1 MEVFRA
7 RNKLHRYILSNLLK
21 RDVLNRTN
29 ISRDE
34 MRNILSNMKFLN
46 KINSDRKVERHSC
59 LDVYIMAI
67 DVLKELCSDLPD
79 DWLNYVYEYILEKSF
94 PNAVTINLEEKYEK
108 AALFYLNLL
117 KLVFEYDEL
126 ACEFDKFLSFEFLTE
141 EEIEN
146 CDYPDE
152 YKVFMEKFNDRYVY
166 ELMRLSREITEHN
179 TIDHIAGVHYV
190 SMHVARQLS
199 KIDVPVNISIV
210 SAAAIGH
217 DIGKYGCRKSE
228 QYRVAYLHYYY
239 TDQWFKNIDT
249 PLIAHIATNHST
261 WDLELEN
268 LPVEELI
275 LIYADFRVKN
285 KFRNGKPEMDIFTLD
300 DSFNIILDKL
310 DNVDVTKEK
319 RYRKVYNKL
328 KDFENYMHS
337 LGINTDFS
345 LTFPIRVERKDFSLA
360 EGEEV
365 IDNLK
370 FMSIKHNISLMNK
383 LSYDLSLSSMIEA
396 ARSESDWN
404 SIRYYLNIFEEYS
417 TYLTQG
423 QKLLTLNF
431 LYELFI
437 NRQSDIRRISA
448 QLLGKIITSFD
459 EEYRKEVPED
469 VMLKV
474 ENVNSLYLW
483 DKYLNMIINPDH
495 KNTVQQ
501 KQWISGTLDTFLESV
516 FENCKNEDKEEYIRI
531 LMKYYQNEELTSF
544 ELIQAGLFIPI
555 DFCSDENINRLMD
568 FAFKNTESTDEPI
581 KLAALILIE
590 HILKGTNANID
601 LTNVIKLIKD
611 VDENDKYFINFIK
624 YRITSLLDIEQGYKV
639 IYDTL
644 TRMKKSKIQSIFLDN
659 LKTATHWIIKSVS
672 IDFISYN
679 AASLDMV
686 SLLQAATHFG
696 NLVKVSAS
704 ATVRYKAGAALLKL
718 SSHLPKEHINEISIE
733 LLKGL
738 EIDSFEFSK
747 YIPEYLGQFV
757 LLLDPAELNE
767 FIDEVRNIF
776 NTSMSSTSCLC
787 LDTIGVIINYY
798 ERYKELF
805 NEKES
810 VYNKRL
816 VKMLGVIF
824 SGLASYNE
832 QIRQEAFLVIGK
844 NLFGSKHLK
853 TEQKSQ
859 IFNIISKKLLT
870 LIPKKEST
878 DISFYHNAASL
889 NHIYRFMSDY
899 ILENGNFQFEKI
911 TKVAFFPGTFDP
923 FSLSHKGIAKEIR
936 NLGYEMYL
944 AVDEFSWSKRTQPRL
959 IRRQITNMSIADEF
973 GIYLFPDDIPVNI
986 SNSNDLRNLRNI
998 FSGKDIF
1005 IVVGSD
1011 VVDKASAYKRKA
1023 DENSIHNFNHI
1034 VFSRLSK
1041 EQENYSNDNDHES
1054 DSNLEKIKAEVVKL
1068 SLPVYLEDI
1077 SSTQIRDNIDDNR
1090 DISYLIDLSAQNF
1103 IYEKSLYL
1111 REPQYKSLIKTKS
1124 LGFYV
1129 EEILDEDIKDLII
1142 ENIDTEKIS
1151 ADELFSKSIKI
1162 LKIINEDDNKI
1173 LGFSLFHSLSTS
1185 LLYDEFG
1192 SVNLANYV
1200 REHTAGNLVVIDG
1213 LYVAEEIQVNDII
1226 QIILTETFAY
1236 CLGED
1241 FTYVLF
1247 HNLLKVK
1254 YERRIYE
1261 ILELQG
1267 FMDLNN
1273 DSIKGHVYGVDMK
1286 FPLTLVLDLESFIKE
1301 PLSSNEKV
1309 MEVVRESRKKLQKAL
1324 IQLYPDSLILT
1335 FDNEIIQHK
1344 VVKKICEI
1352 NSVPN
1357 KILEKKVLGEYMC
1370 VPFGATLNG
1379 RIVPNTV
1386 TKSIHTDKVFN
1397 ADVSDFTIA
1406 EYPFYSPLLNQVKTI
1421 KSFNRPVV
1429 LVDDIL
1435 NKGYR
1440 MKVIDPMLKS
1450 VDIKV
1455 EKTIVGILS
1464 SRGKDLMTM
1473 QKREIDS
1480 AYFIPNLR
1488 LWFNENLMYP
1498 FIGGDTVEYGDEL
1511 NLNLIPSVNLILPYV
1526 EPKFIRGVDR
1536 NKIYDLSM
1544 ICLENARNIMNILE
1558 IEYQRIYER
1567 KLTLKR
1573 LSEVMISP
1581 RVPDR
1586 GKDVSYDLNI
1596 EPSLYIENDI
1606 NLLKRLKKSE

>member
-1 MEVFRA
+1 MEIIRA
-7 RNKLHRYILSNLLK
+7 RNKLHSYILSNLLK
-21 RDVLNRTN
+21 KEVLKKIKINK
-29 ISRDE
+29 DE
-34 MRNILSNMKFLN
+34 MRSILSNEKFLY
-46 KINSDRKVERHSC
+46 KVASDTKNERHSC
-59 LDVYIMAI
+59 LDVYNMTI
-67 DVLKELCSDLPD
+67 DILKEVCSELPD
-79 DWLNYVYEYILEKSF
+79 DWMNYVYEYILDKSF
-94 PNAVTINLEEKYEK
+94 PNAVTIKLEEKYEK
-108 AALFYLNLL
+108 AALLYLNLL
-117 KLVFEYDEL
+117 KVVFEYDEL
-126 ACEFDKFLSFEFLTE
+126 VYGFDRFSTFQFLTE
-141 EEIEN
+141 EELESCN
-146 CDYPDE
+146 YPNE
-152 YKVFMEKFNDRYVY
+152 YNMFMQEFNESYIY
-166 ELMRLSREITEHN
+166 QLMRLSKEITEHN

-190 SMHVARQLS
+190 SMHIARQLS
-199 KIDVPVNISIV
+199 KIAVPVNISIV
-210 SAAAIGH
+210 SGAAIGH

-228 QYRVAYLHYYY
+228 QHRVAYLHYYY
-239 TDQWFKNIDT
+239 TDQWFKKIDT
-249 PLIAHIATNHST
+249 PVIAHIATNHST

-285 KFRNGKPEMDIFTLD
+285 KFENGKSKMDIFTLD
-300 DSFNIILDKL
+300 DSFSIILDKL
-310 DNVDVTKEK
+310 DNVDAAKEK

-345 LTFPIRVERKDFSLA
+345 CCVPVNVNQKDFSLA
-360 EGEEV
+360 EGEEI

-383 LSYDLSLSSMIEA
+383 LSHDVSLSSMIEA

-404 SIRYYLNIFEEYS
+404 NIRYYLNIFEEYS

-437 NRQSDIRRISA
+437 NRQSDIRKISA

-459 EEYRKEVPED
+459 EEYRKEIPED
-469 VMLKV
+469 VLL
-474 ENVNSLYLW
+474 ESEDINSLYLW
-483 DKYLNMIINPDH
+483 DKYLYMIISPDH
-495 KNTVQQ
+495 KNTLQQ
-501 KQWISGTLDTFLESV
+501 KQWISATLDTFLESV
-516 FENCKNEDKEEYIRI
+516 FQNCKDNDKKEYVQV
-531 LMKYYQNEELTSF
+531 LMKYYQNEELISF
-544 ELIQAGLFIPI
+544 ELLQAGLFIPI
-555 DFCSDENINRLMD
+555 DFCSNDNIDVLLN
-568 FAFKNTESTDEPI
+568 FALKNTESTDEPI
-581 KLAALILIE
+581 KLAAFILIE
-590 HILKGTNANID
+590 HILKGTGSNID
-601 LTNVIKLIKD
+601 LTNIVKLIKD
-611 VDENDKYFINFIK
+611 VDENDRYFINFIK
-624 YRITSLLDIEQGYKV
+624 FRITSLLEIEQGYKI

-644 TRMKKSKIQSIFLDN
+644 TKMEKSKIQSIFLDN

-679 AASLDMV
+679 SPNLDMV

-704 ATVRYKAGAALLKL
+704 ATVRYKAGAALLKIAKL
-718 SSHLPKEHINEISIE
+718 LPKEHINEISIE

-767 FIDEVRNIF
+767 LIDEVQKIF
-776 NTSMSSTSCLC
+776 NVSMRSTSCLC
-787 LDTIGVIINYY
+787 LDTIGVIINHYTK
-798 ERYKELF
+798 YKYLF

-824 SGLASYNE
+824 SGLASYDE
-832 QIRQEAFLVIGK
+832 QIKQEAFLVIGK
-844 NLFGSKHLK
+844 NLFGSKYLK
-853 TEQKSQ
+853 TEQKSK

-870 LIPKKEST
+870 LIPSKESS
-878 DISFYHNAASL
+878 DVFFYHNAASL
-889 NHIYRFMSDY
+889 NHIYRFISDY
-899 ILENGNFQFEKI
+899 ILENGSFKFEPI

-923 FSLSHKGIAKEIR
+923 FSLSHKGIAQEIR
-936 NLGYEMYL
+936 DLGYEVYL

-959 IRRQITNMSIADEF
+959 IRRQITSMSIADEF

-986 SNSNDLRNLRNI
+986 SNSNDLYNLKNI
-998 FSGKDIF
+998 FFGKDVF

-1011 VVDKASAYKRKA
+1011 VIDNASAYKKEP
-1023 DENSIHNFNHI
+1023 DLNSIHNFNHI
-1034 VFSRLSK
+1034 VFNRLSR
-1041 EQENYSNDNDHES
+1041 EQEDSDNDDKSGTNVERI
-1054 DSNLEKIKAEVVKL
+1054 NAEVVML

-1111 REPQYKSLIKTKS
+1111 REPQYKSIIKTKS
-1124 LGFYV
+1124 LGLYV
-1129 EEILDEDIKDLII
+1129 DETLDEEIKILISK
-1142 ENIDTEKIS
+1142 NIDPDKMNV
-1151 ADELFSKSIKI
+1151 DELFLKPIKA

-1173 LGFSLFHSLSTS
+1173 IGFSLFHSLSTS

-1192 SVNLANYV
+1192 STKLANYV
-1200 REHTAGNLVVIDG
+1200 REHTAGNIAVIDG
-1213 LYVAEEIQVNDII
+1213 LYIDEDCKINDII
-1226 QIILTETFAY
+1226 QIILTETFAH
-1236 CLGED
+1236 CLEND

-1247 HNLLKVK
+1247 HNILNVK
-1254 YERRIYE
+1254 YEKRIYDT
-1261 ILELQG
+1261 LELQG
-1267 FMDLNN
+1267 FADLHNDNN
-1273 DSIKGHVYGVDMK
+1273 KGYVYGVDMK
-1286 FPLTLVLDLESFIKE
+1286 FPIALVLDVESFIKE

-1309 MEVVRESRKKLQKAL
+1309 MEVVRESRKNLQKAL
-1324 IQLYPDSLILT
+1324 TQLYPDSLILT

-1344 VVKKICEI
+1344 MVKKICEI

-1357 KILEKKVLGEYMC
+1357 KILKKRVLGEYMC
-1370 VPFGATLNG
+1370 VPFGTTLNG
-1379 RIVPNTV
+1379 RVVPNTV

-1397 ADVSDFTIA
+1397 ADISASTIS

-1421 KSFNRPVV
+1421 KSFNRPVI

-1440 MKVIDPMLKS
+1440 MKVIDPMFKS
-1450 VDIKV
+1450 NDIRV

-1498 FIGGDTVEYGDEL
+1498 FIGGDTVGYGEEPT
-1511 NLNLIPSVNLILPYV
+1511 LNLIPSVNLILPYV
-1526 EPKFIRGVDR
+1526 EPKFIRGA
-1536 NKIYDLSM
+1536 NYNSIFELSM
-1544 ICLENARNIMNILE
+1544 TCLENAKNIMQTLE

-1586 GKDVSYDLNI
+1586 GKDISYDLNI
-1596 EPSLYIENDI
+1596 EPSRYIENDI
-1606 NLLKRLKKSE
+1606 NLLMRLRKSK